1 MFITHS
7 TKIEAVNS
15 MLSAVGE
22 APITN
27 LDEDLAE
34 AQMAV
39 NMLDVVSRE
48 VQSRGWSWNTDR
60 KRKMNISSNGQI
72 LIPVNAMKIEA
83 VDGNSGRPDPRKR
96 YVIRDRKLYD
106 ILKRTNKFDDAQ
118 HLDLV
123 IALDWADLTETGRR
137 YITLDATSRYMVDVL
152 GADADLQQIQQQAQ
166 QAWIRLHQEED
177 QISDNNIINDQ
188 PLTSMISNRMF

>member
-83 VDGNSGRPDPRKR
+83 VDGNTGRPDPRKR

-118 HLDLV
+118 YLDLV

-177 QISDNNIINDQ
+177 QISDNNIINDCQ
-188 PLTSMISNRMF
+188 ARL

>member
-83 VDGNSGRPDPRKR
+83 VDGNTGRPDPRKR

-118 HLDLV
+118 YLDLV

>member
-83 VDGNSGRPDPRKR
+83 VDGNTGRPDPRKR